1 MIPIKKGS
9 VPRAYTQEIRDFE
22 KAVGR
27 SPVWD
32 EIRCKRKVVAAL
44 LAEQGGIC
52 AYCMSRIGDANA
64 LESTRD
70 ERAAHVEHLLPQS
83 RSSHGEDIDYHNMVA
98 VCSGERGEG
107 KKALCCDRARGN
119 QELTVNPT
127 RPETLR
133 SIRYRANGRV
143 YSEDP
148 DIDKDL
154 NAVLNL
160 NGEET
165 GLPMNRKAA
174 VDRLFAKFSALGK
187 RGGDRAVRAY
197 CRKRLDALSHPDA
210 DGRYVPY
217 VGTLRYFLQR
227 RLGR

>member
-1 MIPIKKGS
+1 MIPIKKAASHALILRKSETLRRLSAEALHGMK
-9 VPRAYTQEIRDFE
+9 F
-22 KAVGR
+22 AVSAR
-27 SPVWD
+27 SLRLCWQS
-32 EIRCKRKVVAAL
+32 R
-44 LAEQGGIC
+44 GGIC
-52 AYCMSRIGDANA
+52 AYCMSRIEDANA

-83 RSSHGEDIDYHNMVA
+83 RCSHGEDIDYHNMVA

-107 KKALCCDRARGN
+107 KKALCCDRARGH

-187 RGGDRAVRAY
+187 RGGNRAVRAY

-227 RLGR
+227 RLEH